1 MTLYEERIR
10 KVERIVEE
18 YEKRKTQQEVADMF
32 GMNVDEVGDITR
44 LYDFKHT
51 RKVSQDNIRK
61 GESISPLISV
71 DELKFLDNY
80 PIQNFQ

>member
-18 YEKRKTQQEVADMF
+18 YAKRKTQQEVAGMF
-32 GMNVDEVGDITR
+32 GMSVDEVGDITR
-44 LYDFKHT
+44 LYDYKHT